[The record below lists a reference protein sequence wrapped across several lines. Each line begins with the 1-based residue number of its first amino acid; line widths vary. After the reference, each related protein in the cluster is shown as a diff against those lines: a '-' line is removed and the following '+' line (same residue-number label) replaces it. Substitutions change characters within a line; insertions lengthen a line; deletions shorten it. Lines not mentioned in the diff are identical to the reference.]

1 MNNELLRWRKDAS
14 KEEWALLAGKAMT
27 TVGYLNQLAYGFR
40 KASPSKAVQIEKAS
54 AEFTSRKPVTKESLV
69 FGSRA

>member
-27 TVGYLNQLAYGFR
+27 TVGYLDQLAYGFR
-40 KASPSKAVQIEKAS
+40 KASPSKAAQIEKAS
-54 AEFTSRKPVTKESLV
+54 AEFTSRKSVTKESLV